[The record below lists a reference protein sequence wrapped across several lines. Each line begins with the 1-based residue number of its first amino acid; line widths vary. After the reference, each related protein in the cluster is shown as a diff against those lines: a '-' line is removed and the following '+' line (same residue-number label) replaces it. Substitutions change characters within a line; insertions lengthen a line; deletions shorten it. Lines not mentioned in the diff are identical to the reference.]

1 MRESQEYLENN
12 PIDQK
17 VAESFNRT
25 DQQRAKELE
34 AIKASVSQTNLP
46 KAPVGELQKIMD
58 RVEEE
63 LDAKPS
69 HHKKNNVR
77 KMVKMLAAAAVLGAM
92 VIGGSMWVGAKRY
105 YTYVSRE
112 REDLDNVVV
121 FNNSEDNLIVD
132 GKDEEKSAYEKIE
145 EELKIKALEL
155 SYLPEGMIF
164 SKCEIWKRAGL
175 IEFVSETDKLVLYQG
190 INDKPTS
197 IGYVSDMRKSGTVY
211 NEFLNQD
218 ISIYQK
224 TLEDG
229 EIEISVRIIIGN
241 QYCLLYGIIDEDLF
255 KNIVCGIKLYEGKS

>member
-1 MRESQEYLENN
+1 MRRESQEYLENN

-25 DQQRAKELE
+25 DQQRAKELD
-34 AIKASVSQTNLP
+34 AIKASISQANLP

-105 YTYVSRE
+105 YTYDSRE

-121 FNNSEDNLIVD
+121 FNNSGDNLVID
-132 GKDEEKSAYEKIE
+132 SKIE
-145 EELKIKALEL
+145 EKMAYEQIEKELDIEALEL
-155 SYLPEGMIF
+155 SYLPDEIMF
-164 SKCEIWKRAGL
+164 SEYEIRNRKGL
-175 IEFVSETDKLVLYQG
+175 IKFGEESDILYFYQG
-190 INDKPTS
+190 ISNKPS
-197 IGYVSDMRKSGTVY
+197 SLGYVSDMNVFQKVY
-211 NEFLNQD
+211 NQYLDLE
-218 ISIYQK
+218 ISIYQQNLSDGRK
-224 TLEDG
+224 EYGMIINENNAYYILEG
-229 EIEISVRIIIGN
+229 VIEEEEFI
-241 QYCLLYGIIDEDLF
+241 
-255 KNIVCGIKLYEGKS
+255 KIVCGIKFFEK

>member
-1 MRESQEYLENN
+1 MRRESQEYLENN

-34 AIKASVSQTNLP
+34 AIKASISQANLP

-105 YTYVSRE
+105 YVNDSRE
-112 REDLDNVVV
+112 RVDLDNVVV
-121 FNNSEDNLIVD
+121 FNNSENNLIID
-132 GKDEEKSAYEKIE
+132 SKDEEKKAHEQIQ
-145 EELKIKALEL
+145 EELKTKILEL

-164 SKCEIWKRAGL
+164 SRYEIWKRKSMM
-175 IEFVSETDKLVLYQG
+175 EFIVNDHKLFFYQG
-190 INDKPTS
+190 VNDRPS
-197 IGYVSDMRKSGTVY
+197 SLSYVSDMRELEKVY
-211 NEFLNQD
+211 NEYLDQE
-218 ISIYQK
+218 ISIYQRQLDK
-224 TLEDG
+224 G
-229 EIEISVRIIIGN
+229 EIEISVRLVSGN
-241 QYCLLYGIIDEDLF
+241 QYALLYGIIDEEVF
-255 KNIVCGIKLYEGKS
+255 KQIVYGIKLYGE